1 MPLVKKNLARFAAS
15 QRADPGQRIDIM
27 LIDLCKENK
36 NFSKWLN
43 LLSGSLIAVEL
54 GILALNL
61 SGEFLG
67 DEPLPLGSNGRL
79 ALAEIIENC
88 DDMFE
93 NLARCCAHNIGS
105 RRSLFE
111 PAHFSRHGSVIENGQ
126 ALLVALIIG
135 GIDVDFTLEK
145 NDHPITDA
153 SFFDQD
159 GTWITVN
166 GFPLVE
172 EERLQLSGC

>member
-67 DEPLPLGSNGRL
+67 DEPLPLGCDGRL
-79 ALAEIIENC
+79 ALAEIIENG
-88 DDMFE
+88 DDKFE
-93 NLARCCAHNIGS
+93 NLARCCAHNIS
-105 RRSLFE
+105 NSRSLLE
-111 PAHFSRHGSVIENGQ
+111 PAHFSHHCSVVENGQ
-126 ALLVALIIG
+126 TLLVALMIG
-135 GIDVDFTLEK
+135 GIDVDLTLEK

-159 GTWITVN
+159 GAWVTVN
-166 GFPLVE
+166 CFPLVE
-172 EERLQLSGC
+172 EARLQFGGG